1 MLFNSTK
8 NCYNHVSFFF
18 LRLPKVKKI
27 LVIENE
33 AQSREM
39 LLEFLELEGFEV
51 IGAENGLL
59 GIQRLQELPDIV
71 ICDIVM
77 PELDGYGVLSY
88 LRQNR
93 NTATIAFIFLTATMT
108 SEAERRY
115 GLELGA
121 DEYLIK
127 PCTAEDLLKAIAKV
141 SKD

>member
-1 MLFNSTK
+1 MFHSTQ
-8 NCYNHVSFFF
+8 NRYNHLSFFF

-39 LLEFLELEGFEV
+39 LLEFLEVEGFEV

-59 GIQRLQELPDIV
+59 GIQRLQESPDIV

-88 LRQNR
+88 LRQNP
-93 NTATIAFIFLTATMT
+93 NTARIAFIFLTATMT
-108 SEAERRY
+108 SQAERRY

-121 DEYLIK
+121 DEYLLK

-141 SKD
+141 SRD